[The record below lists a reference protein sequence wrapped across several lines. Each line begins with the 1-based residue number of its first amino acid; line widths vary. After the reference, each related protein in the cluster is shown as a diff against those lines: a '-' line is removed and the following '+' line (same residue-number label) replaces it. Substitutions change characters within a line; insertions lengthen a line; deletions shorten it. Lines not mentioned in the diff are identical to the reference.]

1 MKRMPR
7 MQQQALAI
15 VRGTRETG
23 RKRLGE
29 NGRRERE
36 KERENA
42 CYALPA
48 CVEGKNGQCVCGSFL
63 SLSLVSGLSSQSPD
77 THGTKSAS
85 EGDEER
91 GAKPKG
97 KACL

>member
-48 CVEGKNGQCVCGSFL
+48 CVEGKNGQCVWIIP
-63 SLSLVSGLSSQSPD
+63 LSLVSGLSSQSPD